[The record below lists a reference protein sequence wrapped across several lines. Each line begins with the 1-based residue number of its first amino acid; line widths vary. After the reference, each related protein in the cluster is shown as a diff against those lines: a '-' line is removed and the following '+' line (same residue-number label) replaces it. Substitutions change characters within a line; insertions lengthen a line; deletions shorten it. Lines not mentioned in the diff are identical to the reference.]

1 MAVIGAR
8 PATGL
13 DWLGGALR
21 PRTRSRPAPR
31 TRTGAARRRRETT
44 SVSGLLATIAA
55 AAGLAL
61 FYLSQSGHV
70 AATGYVIEDLHD
82 RLAAVQAEQQ
92 RLTWEIARAQS
103 PAVIEDRGREIL
115 ELIPIDQRVI
125 RFATPPTDATTPS
138 IDATR

>member
-31 TRTGAARRRRETT
+31 TRRVARRRREAT

-55 AAGLAL
+55 ASGLAL

-70 AATGYVIEDLHD
+70 AATGYLIEDLHD

-103 PAVIEDRGREIL
+103 PAVIEDRGREML
-115 ELIPIDQRVI
+115 ELVLIDQRVI

>member
-31 TRTGAARRRRETT
+31 TRRVARRRREAT

-55 AAGLAL
+55 ASGLAL

-70 AATGYVIEDLHD
+70 AATGYLIEDLHD

-103 PAVIEDRGREIL
+103 PAVIEDRGREML
-115 ELIPIDQRVI
+115 ELVRIDQRLI
-125 RFATPPTDATTPS
+125 RFATPPTDVATPS